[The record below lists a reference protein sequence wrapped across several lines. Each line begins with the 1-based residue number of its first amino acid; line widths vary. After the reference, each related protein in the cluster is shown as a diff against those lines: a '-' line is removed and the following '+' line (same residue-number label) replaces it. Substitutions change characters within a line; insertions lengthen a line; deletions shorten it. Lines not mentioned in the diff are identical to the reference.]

1 MVVGCFASL
10 EGNDLYNE
18 LWRQVD
24 NEKEK
29 TDNGGGKGI
38 SIRGGGVRKV
48 RVNWEKNKIL
58 LFQGLNNKDRYY
70 IENGQEIG
78 G

>member
-1 MVVGCFASL
+1 MALIFFFFLGVGGGGGREGDRVVGCFASL

-29 TDNGGGKGI
+29 TDNGGGGKGI
-38 SIRGGGVRKV
+38 SIRGGG
-48 RVNWEKNKIL
+48 E
-58 LFQGLNNKDRYY
+58 
-70 IENGQEIG
+70 
-78 G
+78 

>member
-1 MVVGCFASL
+1 MVGCFASL

-29 TDNGGGKGI
+29 TDNGGGGKGI
-38 SIRGGGVRKV
+38 SIRGGGSEESKG
-48 RVNWEKNKIL
+48 KLGK
-58 LFQGLNNKDRYY
+58 K
-70 IENGQEIG
+70 
-78 G
+78 